1 MSRKVRVVNDPKYS
15 SLMRLVYVKSRLES
29 AVKLA
34 SVANPYIHLPGTGKK
49 IEPSL
54 TDVHLLVIGVH
65 MATSEGGR
73 IVLGIFQRILPFE
86 GFDRMRGEEE
96 KYAQKEATPETAASF
111 WIIYRDTLLNFLL

>member
-1 MSRKVRVVNDPKYS
+1 M
-15 SLMRLVYVKSRLES
+15 
-29 AVKLA
+29 
-34 SVANPYIHLPGTGKK
+34 
-49 IEPSL
+49 